1 MTMPVNI
8 NVVPGDVAAGRVAD
22 PIVRAERLIL
32 EAQTA
37 KSLAVDELREGKIKE
52 ASGRLKGTAATLR
65 REASLIPVTD
75 ERSAESLAIIKAEA
89 DEIDSLA
96 QTAEDQDILYSQ
108 KRMTESYSRVTRSR
122 KFRNQPVDPSID
134 TDEYLN

>member
-1 MTMPVNI
+1 
-8 NVVPGDVAAGRVAD
+8 
-22 PIVRAERLIL
+22 
-32 EAQTA
+32 
-37 KSLAVDELREGKIKE
+37 
-52 ASGRLKGTAATLR
+52 
-65 REASLIPVTD
+65 LIPVTD

>member
-1 MTMPVNI
+1 
-8 NVVPGDVAAGRVAD
+8 
-22 PIVRAERLIL
+22 
-32 EAQTA
+32 
-37 KSLAVDELREGKIKE
+37 LAVDELREGKIKE

-122 KFRNQPVDPSID
+122 KFRNRPVDPSID